1 MSEPAQIPK
10 LAPPLRRQKALA
22 ACWRPLLLNWL
33 VPGWGYWQ
41 IGEKTRAKVLFGVSL
56 VFALLAWMQLSWGA
70 PDGMRG
76 GVFVPVLSPLA
87 WLPTLGA
94 LATAGIGPVYG
105 LFAWAFGVS
114 HGSVFVEPVRN
125 LTQEYGATYIMI
137 AGLLNWMAS
146 FDLFDRTTGRWVYRL
161 PKDEQEELAHKQA
174 LPTQSG
180 SREPESWWVQEKQ
193 STTDAHG

>member
-114 HGSVFVEPVRN
+114 HGAVFVEPVRN

-161 PKDEQEELAHKQA
+161 PKDEQEELARKQA
-174 LPTQSG
+174 PPA
-180 SREPESWWVQEKQ
+180 E
-193 STTDAHG
+193 